1 MLGQSSNLRPDL
13 CHKTV
18 LLIDR
23 CEATREVRAGVL
35 RSHGVEVHVLPLTS
49 AEHDFSGATEKNSAR
64 AVGIDHARIR
74 CSRADCW
81 RMRAASHP
89 EKTTSG
95 RFRAAILTYPVDGI
109 PLNSAGYVDRENPRR
124 LVYLKHTPTCMRSA
138 RRAAGPGSAWVGS
151 ISAYPVGNESLH
163 ILRQSPETA

>member
-49 AEHDFSGATEKNSAR
+49 AEHDFSGDPMPT
-64 AVGIDHARIR
+64 VGY
-74 CSRADCW
+74 S
-81 RMRAASHP
+81 
-89 EKTTSG
+89 
-95 RFRAAILTYPVDGI
+95 
-109 PLNSAGYVDRENPRR
+109 
-124 LVYLKHTPTCMRSA
+124 
-138 RRAAGPGSAWVGS
+138 
-151 ISAYPVGNESLH
+151 
-163 ILRQSPETA
+163 